1 MKKIALWLL
10 MFGLTAP
17 LAFAQ
22 ESATQQQLDELRGH
36 LQDAQEALRLQDQ
49 RIAALEKE
57 IGELRDKVNAPA
69 PVGEPA
75 SNADLKKLAEQVQ
88 EIDQKRADDREV
100 ILKQI
105 DILSKAVANA
115 PVPVA
120 PSHRTSSAPK
130 SSGDDGAATAS
141 GATMA
146 GHEYKIQQGDTLGLI
161 VKAYREKGV
170 KVTKSQVI
178 KANPGIN
185 PDVLIP
191 GKVLFIPDP
200 AAK

>member
-1 MKKIALWLL
+1 

-17 LAFAQ
+17 LALAQ
-22 ESATQQQLDELRGH
+22 ESATQQQLDELRG
-36 LQDAQEALRLQDQ
+36 QVQTMTETVDAQRK
-49 RIAALEKE
+49 RIDALEKE
-57 IGELRDKVNAPA
+57 IGDLRDKVNAPA
-69 PVGEPA
+69 PVADSA
-75 SNADLKKLAEQVQ
+75 SNSDLKKLAEQVQ
-88 EIDQKRADDREV
+88 EIDRKRSDDREV

-105 DILSKAVANA
+105 DNLSKAVANT
-115 PVPVA
+115 PVPSV
-120 PSHRTSSAPK
+120 PSHRTSSSSR
-130 SSGDDGAATAS
+130 SSGEEGAAS
-141 GATMA
+141 ATPMV

-161 VKAYREKGV
+161 VKAYKDKGV

>member
-1 MKKIALWLL
+1 

-17 LAFAQ
+17 LALAQ
-22 ESATQQQLDELRGH
+22 ESATQQQLDELRG
-36 LQDAQEALRLQDQ
+36 QVQTMTETVDAQRK
-49 RIAALEKE
+49 RIDALEKE
-57 IGELRDKVNAPA
+57 IGDLRDKVNAPA
-69 PVGEPA
+69 PVADSA
-75 SNADLKKLAEQVQ
+75 SNSDLKKLAEQVQ
-88 EIDQKRADDREV
+88 EIDRKRSDDREV

-105 DILSKAVANA
+105 DNLSKAVANT
-115 PVPVA
+115 PVPSV
-120 PSHRTSSAPK
+120 PSHRTSSTPKAP
-130 SSGDDGAATAS
+130 SDEGSATTS
-141 GATMA
+141 ATPMV
-146 GHEYKIQQGDTLGLI
+146 GHEYKIQQGDTLI
-161 VKAYREKGV
+161 VKAYKDKGV